1 MTNLTIQL
9 DKQSDGYNFSL
20 SADTKSLLREEFPE
34 ARPTNN
40 ILVPYNKKACI
51 DNDLCRLKYYS
62 LKVLLGIN
70 DTKQL
75 NHINTIQFEDQQ
87 TGDVVYQLQME
98 DNKLI
103 PVKSATPVI
112 PIKQD
117 ALIIQYH
124 VSKNL

>member
-9 DKQSDGYNFSL
+9 VKQPDGYNFSL
-20 SADTKSLLREEFPE
+20 SAASRSLLTEEFPE
-34 ARPTNN
+34 ARPVNN

-75 NHINTIQFEDQQ
+75 NHINTIQFEDEQ
-87 TGDVVYQLQME
+87 TGDVIYQLQMQE
-98 DNKLI
+98 NKLV
-103 PVKSATPVI
+103 PVPSKTPVI

-124 VSKNL
+124 VSNSL

>member
-9 DKQSDGYNFSL
+9 VKQSDGYNFSL
-20 SADTKSLLREEFPE
+20 SADTRSLLVEEFPE
-34 ARPTNN
+34 AKPVNN

-75 NHINTIQFEDQQ
+75 NHINTIQFEDEQ
-87 TGDVVYQLQME
+87 TGDVIYQLQMQE
-98 DNKLI
+98 NKLI
-103 PVKSATPVI
+103 PVSSRTPVI
-112 PIKQD
+112 PIKKD

-124 VSKNL
+124 VSNSL

>member
-9 DKQSDGYNFSL
+9 VKQSDGYNFSL
-20 SADTKSLLREEFPE
+20 SADTRSLLIEEFPE
-34 ARPTNN
+34 AKPVNN

-75 NHINTIQFEDQQ
+75 NHINTIQFEDEQ
-87 TGDVVYQLQME
+87 TGDVIYQLQMQE
-98 DNKLI
+98 NKLI
-103 PVKSATPVI
+103 PVSSRTPVI
-112 PIKQD
+112 PIKKD

-124 VSKNL
+124 VSNSL

>member
-9 DKQSDGYNFSL
+9 VKQPDGYNFSL
-20 SADTKSLLREEFPE
+20 SEATRSLLTEEFPE
-34 ARPTNN
+34 ARPVNN
-40 ILVPYNKKACI
+40 ILVPFNKKSCI
-51 DNDLCRLKYYS
+51 DNYFCRLKYYS

-75 NHINTIQFEDQQ
+75 NHISTIQFEDQQ

-98 DNKLI
+98 ENKLI
-103 PVKSATPVI
+103 PVQPQTPVI

-124 VSKNL
+124 VSNSL

>member
-9 DKQSDGYNFSL
+9 VKQPDGYNFSL
-20 SADTKSLLREEFPE
+20 SAASRSLLTEEFPE
-34 ARPTNN
+34 ARPVNN

-75 NHINTIQFEDQQ
+75 NHINTIQFEDEQ
-87 TGDVVYQLQME
+87 TGDVIYQLQMQE
-98 DNKLI
+98 NKLI
-103 PVKSATPVI
+103 PVSSRTPVI
-112 PIKQD
+112 PIKKD

-124 VSKNL
+124 VSNSL